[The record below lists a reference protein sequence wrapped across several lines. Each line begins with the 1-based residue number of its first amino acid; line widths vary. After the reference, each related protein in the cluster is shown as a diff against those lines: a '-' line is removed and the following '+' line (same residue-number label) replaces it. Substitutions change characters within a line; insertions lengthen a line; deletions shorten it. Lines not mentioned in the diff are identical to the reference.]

1 MKSKSEVYK
10 QTFFLGDWL
19 FFMLLSKFIN
29 IKSLKILE
37 SIDLLKRKSNK
48 LLKKNV
54 KSTQQHSE
62 IVTKKQPI

>member
-37 SIDLLKRKSNK
+37 SIDLLKRKRE
-48 LLKKNV
+48 KK
-54 KSTQQHSE
+54 
-62 IVTKKQPI
+62 